1 MAEPDGSARKLH
13 QAHATTSLV
22 SHLVASLPSAEALDN
37 ELALTQS
44 EGAATEIQNGGGM
57 NLRFVETFVW
67 VARLGSF
74 RAAALR
80 LNATQAAI
88 SNRIASL
95 EAEIG
100 CELFERCASGV
111 RLSAVGQQ
119 AMQPAEELL
128 KAATSFKMSV
138 ANPQHIRSTIS
149 IGTIDSI
156 VHAWLP
162 DFIERVKGRFPALAL
177 DLNVDTSLAIGREI
191 SERRL
196 DLALLMGPV
205 LTPGLKNIDLGTM
218 ECAWV
223 AASSFGL
230 GGRQL
235 RLEDLC
241 PYPVLT
247 FSRNSVPHVW
257 LLRQFEELGV
267 QPPVI
272 SNSNSLSAMLRLA
285 VDGIGVALL
294 PVPMVAPMFSNG
306 SLERLEITP
315 AFPPLKLHAVYA
327 DDPDNLIPAMLA
339 VIAREASLNTCGIV
353 A

>member
-1 MAEPDGSARKLH
+1 
-13 QAHATTSLV
+13 
-22 SHLVASLPSAEALDN
+22 
-37 ELALTQS
+37 
-44 EGAATEIQNGGGM
+44 M

-74 RAAALR
+74 RAAADR
-80 LNATQAAI
+80 LNATQAAV

-95 EAEIG
+95 EAEMG
-100 CELFERCASGV
+100 CELFERVPGGV
-111 RLSAVGQQ
+111 RLSAVGQR

-128 KAATSFKMSV
+128 KAATSFKMAVGS
-138 ANPQHIRSTIS
+138 PQHLRATVS

-162 DFIERVKGRFPALAL
+162 NFIERVKERFPALGL
-177 DLNVDTSLAIGREI
+177 DLNVDTSLAIGRDI
-191 SERRL
+191 SDRRL

-223 AASSFGL
+223 AAPAFRL
-230 GGRQL
+230 GGREL
-235 RLEDLC
+235 RLQDLST
-241 PYPVLT
+241 YPVLT
-247 FSRNSVPHVW
+247 FSRNSVPHIW

-285 VDGIGVALL
+285 RDGIGITLL
-294 PVPMVAPMFSNG
+294 PVPMVAPMIADG
-306 SLERLEITP
+306 TLEALAITP
-315 AFPPLKLHAVYA
+315 RFPALKLHAVYA
-327 DDPDNLIPAMLA
+327 DDPENLIPSILS
-339 VIAREASLNTCGIV
+339 VIAREASLDTTGIT

>member
-1 MAEPDGSARKLH
+1 
-13 QAHATTSLV
+13 
-22 SHLVASLPSAEALDN
+22 
-37 ELALTQS
+37 
-44 EGAATEIQNGGGM
+44 M

-74 RAAALR
+74 RAAAER
-80 LNATQAAI
+80 LNATQAAV

-95 EAEIG
+95 EAEMG
-100 CELFERCASGV
+100 CELFERMPGGV
-111 RLSAVGQQ
+111 RLSTVGQR

-128 KAATSFKMSV
+128 KAATSFKV
-138 ANPQHIRSTIS
+138 AIGSPQHLRATVS

-162 DFIERVKGRFPALAL
+162 NFIERVKERFPSLGL
-177 DLNVDTSLAIGREI
+177 DLNVDTSLAIGREV

-205 LTPGLKNIDLGTM
+205 LSPGLKNIDLGTM

-223 AASSFGL
+223 AAPSFGL
-230 GGRQL
+230 GGREL
-235 RLEDLC
+235 RLQDLST
-241 PYPVLT
+241 YPVLT
-247 FSRNSVPHVW
+247 FSRNSVPHIW

-285 VDGIGVALL
+285 RDGIGVALL
-294 PVPMVAPMFSNG
+294 PVPMVVPMIAEG
-306 SLERLEITP
+306 VVERLSITP
-315 AFPPLKLHAVYA
+315 HFPALKLHAVYA
-327 DDPDNLIPAMLA
+327 DDPENLIPSMLS
-339 VIAREASLNTCGIV
+339 VIAREASLDTTGIT

>member
-1 MAEPDGSARKLH
+1 
-13 QAHATTSLV
+13 
-22 SHLVASLPSAEALDN
+22 
-37 ELALTQS
+37 
-44 EGAATEIQNGGGM
+44 M

-74 RAAALR
+74 RAAADR
-80 LNATQAAI
+80 LNATQAAV

-95 EAEIG
+95 ETEMG
-100 CELFERCASGV
+100 CELFERVPGGV
-111 RLSAVGQQ
+111 RLSAVGQR

-128 KAATSFKMSV
+128 KAATSFKMAVGS
-138 ANPQHIRSTIS
+138 PQHLRATVS

-162 DFIERVKGRFPALAL
+162 NFIERVKERFPALGL
-177 DLNVDTSLAIGREI
+177 DLNVDTSLAIGRDI
-191 SERRL
+191 SDRRL

-223 AASSFGL
+223 AAPAFRL
-230 GGRQL
+230 GGREL
-235 RLEDLC
+235 RLQDLSA
-241 PYPVLT
+241 YPVLT
-247 FSRNSVPHVW
+247 FSRNSVPHIW

-285 VDGIGVALL
+285 RDGIGIALL
-294 PVPMVAPMFSNG
+294 PVPMVAPMIADG
-306 SLERLEITP
+306 TLEALAITP
-315 AFPPLKLHAVYA
+315 RFPALKLHAVYA
-327 DDPDNLIPAMLA
+327 DDPENLIPSILS
-339 VIAREASLNTCGIV
+339 VIAREASLDTTGIT

>member
-1 MAEPDGSARKLH
+1 
-13 QAHATTSLV
+13 
-22 SHLVASLPSAEALDN
+22 
-37 ELALTQS
+37 
-44 EGAATEIQNGGGM
+44 M

-74 RAAALR
+74 RAAAER
-80 LNATQAAI
+80 LNATQAAV

-95 EAEIG
+95 EAEMG
-100 CELFERCASGV
+100 CELFERMPGGV
-111 RLSAVGQQ
+111 RLSTIGQRAV
-119 AMQPAEELL
+119 QPAEELL
-128 KAATSFKMSV
+128 KAATSFKV
-138 ANPQHIRSTIS
+138 AIGSPQQLRATVS

-162 DFIERVKGRFPALAL
+162 NFIERVKERFPALGL
-177 DLNVDTSLAIGREI
+177 DLNVDTSLAIGKDI

-223 AASSFGL
+223 AAPSFGL
-230 GGRQL
+230 GGRELTLQ
-235 RLEDLC
+235 DLADH
-241 PYPVLT
+241 PVLT
-247 FSRNSVPHVW
+247 FSRNSLPHIW
-257 LLRQFEELGV
+257 LLRQFEEMGV

-285 VDGIGVALL
+285 HDGIGVALL
-294 PVPMVAPMFSNG
+294 PMPMVMPMIAQG
-306 SLERLEITP
+306 VLEHLSITP
-315 AFPPLKLHAVYA
+315 RFPALKLHAVYA
-327 DDPDNLIPAMLA
+327 DDPDNLIQSILS
-339 VIAREASLNTCGIV
+339 VIAREASLDTTGIS

>member
-1 MAEPDGSARKLH
+1 
-13 QAHATTSLV
+13 
-22 SHLVASLPSAEALDN
+22 
-37 ELALTQS
+37 
-44 EGAATEIQNGGGM
+44 M

-74 RAAALR
+74 RAAAER
-80 LNATQAAI
+80 LNATQAAV

-95 EAEIG
+95 EAEMG
-100 CELFERCASGV
+100 CELFERMPGGV
-111 RLSAVGQQ
+111 RLSLVGQR

-128 KAATSFKMSV
+128 RAATSFKV
-138 ANPQHIRSTIS
+138 AIGSPQHLRSTVS

-162 DFIERVKGRFPALAL
+162 NFIERVKERFPALAL
-177 DLNVDTSLAIGREI
+177 DLNVDTSLGIGKEI
-191 SERRL
+191 SDRRL

-223 AASSFGL
+223 AAPTFDL

-235 RLEDLC
+235 RLQDLSSH
-241 PYPVLT
+241 PVLT
-247 FSRNSVPHVW
+247 FSRNSVPHIW

-285 VDGIGVALL
+285 RDGIGVALL
-294 PVPMVAPMFSNG
+294 PVPMVAPMIAEG
-306 SLERLEITP
+306 VLERLTITP
-315 AFPPLKLHAVYA
+315 QFPALKLHAVYA
-327 DDPDNLIPAMLA
+327 DDPENLIPSILS
-339 VIAREASLNTCGIV
+339 VIAREASLYTTGIT

>member
-1 MAEPDGSARKLH
+1 
-13 QAHATTSLV
+13 
-22 SHLVASLPSAEALDN
+22 
-37 ELALTQS
+37 
-44 EGAATEIQNGGGM
+44 M

-74 RAAALR
+74 RAAAER
-80 LNATQAAI
+80 LNATQAAV

-95 EAEIG
+95 EAEMG
-100 CELFERCASGV
+100 CELFERVPGGV
-111 RLSAVGQQ
+111 RLSTVGQR

-128 KAATSFKMSV
+128 KAAASFKV
-138 ANPQHIRSTIS
+138 AIGSPQHLRATVS

-162 DFIERVKGRFPALAL
+162 TFIERVKERFPALGL
-177 DLNVDTSLAIGREI
+177 DLNVDTSLAIGKEI

-223 AASSFGL
+223 AAPCFGL
-230 GGRQL
+230 GGRELTLQ
-235 RLEDLC
+235 DLSNH
-241 PYPVLT
+241 PVLT
-247 FSRNSVPHVW
+247 FSRNSVPHIW

-285 VDGIGVALL
+285 RDGIGVALL
-294 PVPMVAPMFSNG
+294 PVPMVVPMIAEG
-306 SLERLEITP
+306 VVERLSITP
-315 AFPPLKLHAVYA
+315 HFPALKLHAVYA
-327 DDPDNLIPAMLA
+327 DDPENLIPSMLS
-339 VIAREASLNTCGIV
+339 VIAREASLDTAGIS

>member
-1 MAEPDGSARKLH
+1 
-13 QAHATTSLV
+13 
-22 SHLVASLPSAEALDN
+22 
-37 ELALTQS
+37 
-44 EGAATEIQNGGGM
+44 M

-74 RAAALR
+74 RAAADR
-80 LNATQAAI
+80 LNATQAAV

-95 EAEIG
+95 EAEMG
-100 CELFERCASGV
+100 CELFERVPGGV
-111 RLSAVGQQ
+111 RLSTIGQR

-128 KAATSFKMSV
+128 KAATSFKV
-138 ANPQHIRSTIS
+138 AIGSPQQLRATVS

-162 DFIERVKGRFPALAL
+162 NFIERVKERFPALGL
-177 DLNVDTSLAIGREI
+177 DLNVDTSLGIGKDI

-223 AASSFGL
+223 ATPSFGL
-230 GGRQL
+230 GGREL
-235 RLEDLC
+235 TLHDLADL
-241 PYPVLT
+241 PVLT
-247 FSRNSVPHVW
+247 FSRNSVPHIW
-257 LLRQFEELGV
+257 LLRQFEEMGV
-267 QPPVI
+267 RPPVI

-285 VDGIGVALL
+285 RDGIGVALL
-294 PVPMVAPMFSNG
+294 PVPMVVPMIAEG
-306 SLERLEITP
+306 VVERLSITP
-315 AFPPLKLHAVYA
+315 QFPALKLHAVYA
-327 DDPDNLIPAMLA
+327 DDPENLIPSMLS
-339 VIAREASLNTCGIV
+339 VIAREASLDTKGIS

>member
-1 MAEPDGSARKLH
+1 
-13 QAHATTSLV
+13 
-22 SHLVASLPSAEALDN
+22 
-37 ELALTQS
+37 
-44 EGAATEIQNGGGM
+44 M

-74 RAAALR
+74 RAAADR
-80 LNATQAAI
+80 LNATQAAV

-95 EAEIG
+95 EAEMG
-100 CELFERCASGV
+100 CELFERVPGGV
-111 RLSAVGQQ
+111 RLSTIGQR

-128 KAATSFKMSV
+128 KAATSFKV
-138 ANPQHIRSTIS
+138 AVGSPQNLRATVS

-162 DFIERVKGRFPALAL
+162 NFIERVKERFPALGL

-191 SERRL
+191 SDRRL

-223 AASSFGL
+223 AAPTFRL
-230 GGRQL
+230 GGQEF
-235 RLEDLC
+235 RLQDLSA
-241 PYPVLT
+241 YPVLT
-247 FSRNSVPHVW
+247 FSRNSVPHIW

-285 VDGIGVALL
+285 QDGIGIALL
-294 PVPMVAPMFSNG
+294 PVPMVAPMIANG
-306 SLERLEITP
+306 TLEELAITP
-315 AFPPLKLHAVYA
+315 NFPALKLHAVYA
-327 DDPDNLIPAMLA
+327 DDPENIIPSMLS
-339 VIAREASLNTCGIV
+339 VIAREASLDTTGIT

>member
-1 MAEPDGSARKLH
+1 
-13 QAHATTSLV
+13 
-22 SHLVASLPSAEALDN
+22 
-37 ELALTQS
+37 
-44 EGAATEIQNGGGM
+44 M

-74 RAAALR
+74 RAAADR
-80 LNATQAAI
+80 LNATQAAV

-95 EAEIG
+95 EAEMG
-100 CELFERCASGV
+100 CELFERVPGGV
-111 RLSAVGQQ
+111 RLSTIGQR

-128 KAATSFKMSV
+128 KAATSFKV
-138 ANPQHIRSTIS
+138 AVGSPQNLRATVS

-162 DFIERVKGRFPALAL
+162 NFIERVKERFPALGL

-191 SERRL
+191 SDRRL

-223 AASSFGL
+223 AAPTFRL
-230 GGRQL
+230 GGQEL
-235 RLEDLC
+235 RLQDLSA
-241 PYPVLT
+241 YPVLT
-247 FSRNSVPHVW
+247 FSRNSVPHIW

-285 VDGIGVALL
+285 QDGIGIALL
-294 PVPMVAPMFSNG
+294 PVPMVAPMIANG
-306 SLERLEITP
+306 TLEELAITP
-315 AFPPLKLHAVYA
+315 NFPALKLHAVYA
-327 DDPDNLIPAMLA
+327 DDPENIIPSMLS
-339 VIAREASLNTCGIV
+339 VIAREASLDTTGIT

>member
-1 MAEPDGSARKLH
+1 
-13 QAHATTSLV
+13 
-22 SHLVASLPSAEALDN
+22 
-37 ELALTQS
+37 
-44 EGAATEIQNGGGM
+44 M

-74 RAAALR
+74 RAAADR
-80 LNATQAAI
+80 LNATQAAV

-95 EAEIG
+95 EAEMG
-100 CELFERCASGV
+100 CELFERVPGGV
-111 RLSAVGQQ
+111 RLSTIGQR

-128 KAATSFKMSV
+128 KAATSFKV
-138 ANPQHIRSTIS
+138 AIGSPQHLRATVS

-162 DFIERVKGRFPALAL
+162 NFIERVKERFPALGL
-177 DLNVDTSLAIGREI
+177 DLNVDTSLGIGKDI

-223 AASSFGL
+223 AAPSFGL
-230 GGRQL
+230 GGREL
-235 RLEDLC
+235 TLHDLADL
-241 PYPVLT
+241 PVLT
-247 FSRNSVPHVW
+247 FSRNSVPHIW
-257 LLRQFEELGV
+257 LLRQFEEMGV

-285 VDGIGVALL
+285 RDGIGVALL
-294 PVPMVAPMFSNG
+294 PAPMVAPMIAEG
-306 SLERLEITP
+306 VVERLSITP
-315 AFPPLKLHAVYA
+315 QFPALKLHAVYA
-327 DDPDNLIPAMLA
+327 DDPENLIPSMLS
-339 VIAREASLNTCGIV
+339 VIAREASLDTKGIS

>member
-1 MAEPDGSARKLH
+1 
-13 QAHATTSLV
+13 
-22 SHLVASLPSAEALDN
+22 
-37 ELALTQS
+37 
-44 EGAATEIQNGGGM
+44 M

-74 RAAALR
+74 RAAADR
-80 LNATQAAI
+80 LNATQAAV

-95 EAEIG
+95 EAEMG
-100 CELFERCASGV
+100 CELFERVPGGV
-111 RLSAVGQQ
+111 RLSAVGQR

-128 KAATSFKMSV
+128 KAATSFKMAVGS
-138 ANPQHIRSTIS
+138 PQHLRATVS

-162 DFIERVKGRFPALAL
+162 NFIERVKERFPALGL
-177 DLNVDTSLAIGREI
+177 DLNVDTSLAIGRDI

-223 AASSFGL
+223 AAPAFRF
-230 GGRQL
+230 GGREL
-235 RLEDLC
+235 RLQDLSA
-241 PYPVLT
+241 YPVLT
-247 FSRNSVPHVW
+247 FSRNSVPHIW

-285 VDGIGVALL
+285 RDGIGIALL
-294 PVPMVAPMFSNG
+294 PVPMVAPMIADG
-306 SLERLEITP
+306 TLEALAITP
-315 AFPPLKLHAVYA
+315 RFPALKLHAVYA
-327 DDPDNLIPAMLA
+327 DDPENLIPSILS
-339 VIAREASLNTCGIV
+339 VIAREASLDTTGIT

>member
-1 MAEPDGSARKLH
+1 
-13 QAHATTSLV
+13 
-22 SHLVASLPSAEALDN
+22 
-37 ELALTQS
+37 
-44 EGAATEIQNGGGM
+44 M

-74 RAAALR
+74 RAAAER
-80 LNATQAAI
+80 LNATQAAV

-95 EAEIG
+95 EAEMG
-100 CELFERCASGV
+100 CELFERVPGGV
-111 RLSAVGQQ
+111 RLSTVGQRS
-119 AMQPAEELL
+119 MQPAEELL
-128 KAATSFKMSV
+128 KAAASFKV
-138 ANPQHIRSTIS
+138 AIGSPQHLRATVS

-162 DFIERVKGRFPALAL
+162 TFIERVKERFPALGL
-177 DLNVDTSLAIGREI
+177 DLNVDTSLAIGKEI

-223 AASSFGL
+223 AAPCFGL
-230 GGRQL
+230 GGRELTLQ
-235 RLEDLC
+235 DLSNH
-241 PYPVLT
+241 PVLT
-247 FSRNSVPHVW
+247 FSRNSVPHIW

-285 VDGIGVALL
+285 RDGIGVALL
-294 PVPMVAPMFSNG
+294 PVPMVVPMIAEG
-306 SLERLEITP
+306 VVERLSITP
-315 AFPPLKLHAVYA
+315 HFPALKLHAVYA
-327 DDPDNLIPAMLA
+327 DDPENLIPSMLS
-339 VIAREASLNTCGIV
+339 VIAREASLDTAGIS

>member
-1 MAEPDGSARKLH
+1 
-13 QAHATTSLV
+13 
-22 SHLVASLPSAEALDN
+22 
-37 ELALTQS
+37 
-44 EGAATEIQNGGGM
+44 M

-74 RAAALR
+74 RAAADR
-80 LNATQAAI
+80 LNATQAAV

-95 EAEIG
+95 EAEMG
-100 CELFERCASGV
+100 CELFERVPGGV
-111 RLSAVGQQ
+111 RLSAVGQR

-128 KAATSFKMSV
+128 KAATSFKMAVGS
-138 ANPQHIRSTIS
+138 PQHLRATVS

-162 DFIERVKGRFPALAL
+162 NFIERVKERFPALGL
-177 DLNVDTSLAIGREI
+177 DLNVDTSLAIGRDI
-191 SERRL
+191 SDRRL

-223 AASSFGL
+223 ATPAFRL
-230 GGRQL
+230 GGREL
-235 RLEDLC
+235 RLQDLSA
-241 PYPVLT
+241 YPVLT
-247 FSRNSVPHVW
+247 FSRNSVPHIW

-285 VDGIGVALL
+285 RDGIGIALL
-294 PVPMVAPMFSNG
+294 PVPMVAPMIADG
-306 SLERLEITP
+306 TLEALAITP
-315 AFPPLKLHAVYA
+315 RFPALKLHAVYA
-327 DDPDNLIPAMLA
+327 DDPENLIPSILS
-339 VIAREASLNTCGIV
+339 VIAREASLDTTGIT

>member
-1 MAEPDGSARKLH
+1 
-13 QAHATTSLV
+13 
-22 SHLVASLPSAEALDN
+22 
-37 ELALTQS
+37 
-44 EGAATEIQNGGGM
+44 M

-74 RAAALR
+74 RAAADR
-80 LNATQAAI
+80 LNATQAAV

-95 EAEIG
+95 EAEMG
-100 CELFERCASGV
+100 CELFERVPGGV
-111 RLSAVGQQ
+111 RLSTIGQR

-128 KAATSFKMSV
+128 KAATSFKV
-138 ANPQHIRSTIS
+138 AIGSPQHLRTTVS

-162 DFIERVKGRFPALAL
+162 NFIERVKERFPALGL
-177 DLNVDTSLAIGREI
+177 DLNVDTSLGIGKDI

-223 AASSFGL
+223 AAPSFGL
-230 GGRQL
+230 GGREL
-235 RLEDLC
+235 TLHDLAEH
-241 PYPVLT
+241 PVLT
-247 FSRNSVPHVW
+247 FSRNSVPHIW
-257 LLRQFEELGV
+257 LLRQFEEMGV

-285 VDGIGVALL
+285 RDGIGVALL
-294 PVPMVAPMFSNG
+294 PAPMVAPMIAEG
-306 SLERLEITP
+306 VVERLSITP
-315 AFPPLKLHAVYA
+315 QFPALKLHAVYA
-327 DDPDNLIPAMLA
+327 DDPENLIPSMLS
-339 VIAREASLNTCGIV
+339 VIAREASLDTKGIS

>member
-1 MAEPDGSARKLH
+1 
-13 QAHATTSLV
+13 
-22 SHLVASLPSAEALDN
+22 
-37 ELALTQS
+37 
-44 EGAATEIQNGGGM
+44 M

-74 RAAALR
+74 RAAADR
-80 LNATQAAI
+80 LNATQAAV

-95 EAEIG
+95 EAEMG
-100 CELFERCASGV
+100 CELFERVPGGV
-111 RLSAVGQQ
+111 RLSTIGQR

-128 KAATSFKMSV
+128 KAETSFKV
-138 ANPQHIRSTIS
+138 AIGSPQHLRATVS

-162 DFIERVKGRFPALAL
+162 NFIERVKERFPALGL
-177 DLNVDTSLAIGREI
+177 DLNVDTSLAIGKDI

-223 AASSFGL
+223 ATPSFGL
-230 GGRQL
+230 GGREL
-235 RLEDLC
+235 TLHDLTEH
-241 PYPVLT
+241 PVLT
-247 FSRNSVPHVW
+247 FSRNSVPHIW
-257 LLRQFEELGV
+257 LLRQFEEMGV

-285 VDGIGVALL
+285 RDGIGVALL
-294 PVPMVAPMFSNG
+294 PVPMVVPMIAEG
-306 SLERLEITP
+306 VVERLSITP
-315 AFPPLKLHAVYA
+315 QFPALKLHAVYA
-327 DDPDNLIPAMLA
+327 DDPENLIPSMLS
-339 VIAREASLNTCGIV
+339 VIAREASLDTTGIS

>member
-1 MAEPDGSARKLH
+1 
-13 QAHATTSLV
+13 
-22 SHLVASLPSAEALDN
+22 
-37 ELALTQS
+37 
-44 EGAATEIQNGGGM
+44 M

-74 RAAALR
+74 RAAAER
-80 LNATQAAI
+80 LNATQAAV

-95 EAEIG
+95 EAEMG
-100 CELFERCASGV
+100 CELFERMPGGV
-111 RLSAVGQQ
+111 RLSTIGQR

-128 KAATSFKMSV
+128 KAATSFKV
-138 ANPQHIRSTIS
+138 AIGSPQHLRTTVS

-162 DFIERVKGRFPALAL
+162 NFIERVKERFPSLGL
-177 DLNVDTSLAIGREI
+177 DLTVDTSLAIGREV

-223 AASSFGL
+223 AAPSFGL
-230 GGRQL
+230 GGREL
-235 RLEDLC
+235 RLQDLSN
-241 PYPVLT
+241 YPVLT

-285 VDGIGVALL
+285 RDGIGVALL
-294 PVPMVAPMFSNG
+294 PVPMVVPMIAEGVVELLS
-306 SLERLEITP
+306 ITP
-315 AFPPLKLHAVYA
+315 HFPALKLHAVYV
-327 DDPDNLIPAMLA
+327 DDPENLIPSMLS
-339 VIAREASLNTCGIV
+339 VIAREASLDTKGIT

>member
-1 MAEPDGSARKLH
+1 
-13 QAHATTSLV
+13 
-22 SHLVASLPSAEALDN
+22 
-37 ELALTQS
+37 
-44 EGAATEIQNGGGM
+44 M

-74 RAAALR
+74 RAAAER
-80 LNATQAAI
+80 LNATQAAV

-95 EAEIG
+95 EAEMG
-100 CELFERCASGV
+100 CELFERVPGGV
-111 RLSAVGQQ
+111 RLSTVGQRS
-119 AMQPAEELL
+119 MQPAEELL
-128 KAATSFKMSV
+128 KAAASFKV
-138 ANPQHIRSTIS
+138 AIGSPQHLRATVS

-162 DFIERVKGRFPALAL
+162 TFIERVKERFPALGL
-177 DLNVDTSLAIGREI
+177 DLNVDTSLAIGKEI

-223 AASSFGL
+223 AAPCFGL
-230 GGRQL
+230 GGRELTLQ
-235 RLEDLC
+235 DLSNH
-241 PYPVLT
+241 PVLT
-247 FSRNSVPHVW
+247 FSRNSVPHIW

-285 VDGIGVALL
+285 RDGIGVALL
-294 PVPMVAPMFSNG
+294 PVPMVVPMIAEG
-306 SLERLEITP
+306 VVERLSITP
-315 AFPPLKLHAVYA
+315 HFPALKLHAVYA
-327 DDPDNLIPAMLA
+327 DDPENLIPSILS
-339 VIAREASLNTCGIV
+339 VIAREASLDTAGIS